1 MPRDL
6 VQLVLYALLAAFS
19 PLAFAATMSVIHA
32 GRRQALGFGMGF
44 VAAQLLTCSLLV
56 SLDFAAVGSSS
67 GSYPGIRPPLALAA
81 AAVLIW
87 LAGRVDR
94 RPRPRRTQD
103 ESNSRAHALLGRLSR
118 LGFLATLASGALLG
132 IGGPKR
138 LVLTILAAVLI
149 STSGVPGSAQA
160 ELVVV
165 YVALATVLVWGPVV
179 FSLVRRDKTE
189 ALMKSAQTAASRNQ
203 PAVTIYA
210 LRGVAA
216 LLVIDAIGILLL
228 HGA

>member
-19 PLAFAATMSVIHA
+19 PLAFAATMTVIHS
-32 GRRQALGFGMGF
+32 GRRQALGFGIGF
-44 VAAQLLTCSLLV
+44 VAAQLLTCSLVV
-56 SLDFAAVGSSS
+56 SLDFAAVGSTSRA
-67 GSYPGIRPPLALAA
+67 YPGVRPPLALAV

-94 RPRPRRTQD
+94 RPRPPRTQD
-103 ESNSRAHALLGRLSR
+103 DSNSRAHALLGRLSR

-138 LVLTILAAVLI
+138 LVLTILAGVLI
-149 STSGVPGSAQA
+149 TASGVPGSAEA

-165 YVALATVLVWGPVV
+165 YVALATALVWMPVV
-179 FSLVRRDKTE
+179 FSLVRRAKTE
-189 ALMKSAQTAASRNQ
+189 ALMKAAQDAASRNQ

-216 LLVIDAIGILLL
+216 LLVIDAIGILLV